1 MLLDMMAHLGGI
13 LMAFKWLFGLV
24 APLFI
29 LWFLQKLSE
38 MIQLKQQRAYREGL
52 NEVALRTFL

>member
-1 MLLDMMAHLGGI
+1 MAHLGGI